1 MLNEISLLSDVC
13 FPVMAEK
20 RRKRK
25 RKRKRKLEVTKTRW
39 RVEGIEKER

>member
-1 MLNEISLLSDVC
+1 MLKETSLLSDVC

-20 RRKRK
+20 RRK